1 MKANKGFTLIEL
13 MIVVAIIGI
22 LAAIAIPAY
31 NGYIES
37 AKKTKVTSHFDEGI
51 RNISAE
57 IKKDISAMA
66 TNPAGPG
73 NFFPANPAVGGRV
86 ADNAGLV
93 AALNASG
100 GVAPDNGLPAYVAGA
115 GNASGQI
122 GVTWTGGFTNADT
135 VTVDRAAYGPA
146 GNQVPAATIVIRWE

>member
-1 MKANKGFTLIEL
+1 MKSKGFTLIEL

-31 NGYIES
+31 NGYIEN
-37 AKKTKVTSHFDEGI
+37 AKKAKVTGHFDEVI

-66 TNPAGPG
+66 MNPAGPG
-73 NFFPANPAVGGRV
+73 HFFPAVPTAGGRV
-86 ADNAGLV
+86 ANNAALV
-93 AALNASG
+93 AALNAG
-100 GVAPDNGLPAYVAGA
+100 GGTAPDGGTAYVAGVGTA
-115 GNASGQI
+115 LGQI
-122 GVTWTGGFTNADT
+122 GILWTGAFTQADT

-146 GNQVPAATIVIRWE
+146 ANQIPAANIVINWE